1 MFFSN
6 ELTDK
11 SFELRKELSFT
22 PSKHLFLQIF
32 KDHNLTQSE
41 ILTESN
47 AWFLASDRDS
57 LQTLNPPSNSE
68 QKLMEISCILDLD
81 NIFQM
86 IFKRNCNKKIENFI
100 DDLIETLF
108 EIHLQIKEREFKIE
122 ENQKKIDTLNTQ
134 IAEIGKNFTIEKKF
148 TSEKDFT
155 NEKNLTNEKNFT
167 KEKNFPNE
175 KINKNKQ
182 DYLTINY
189 VKEKSY
195 CLELFKYYKL
205 KYKAGMDPQSM
216 HSIYSEEDLVNK
228 TCILPLSDENNLFI
242 NVYGK
247 KTQIK
252 ENEFRV
258 LSEINLP
265 LIELYT
271 SIPNGNFMMEKL
283 PPVYLILD
291 FQDKTPNAVYD
302 GFNRFEL
309 RFDLKIGFEK
319 RCGIMK
325 ILNEFYHNEINY
337 YKESIKRRIILID
350 NLLNPFKN
358 EIYYDVD
365 AGLISKKKEKK
376 KGICEISCL
385 IF

>member
-1 MFFSN
+1 MHFSN
-6 ELTDK
+6 EVTDK
-11 SFELRKELSFT
+11 SFELRKELSFS

-32 KDHNLTQSE
+32 KDHDLTPSE
-41 ILTESN
+41 TLTESN
-47 AWFLASDRDS
+47 AWFTTSDRDPS
-57 LQTLNPPSNSE
+57 HTSQTLNPPSNSK

-81 NIFQM
+81 SIFQM
-86 IFKRNCNKKIENFI
+86 IFKRNCNKTIENFI

-108 EIHLQIKEREFKIE
+108 EIHLQIKERDFKIE
-122 ENQKKIDTLNTQ
+122 ENQKKITAINTQ
-134 IAEIGKNFTIEKKF
+134 ITEIGKNL
-148 TSEKDFT
+148 S
-155 NEKNLTNEKNFT
+155 NEKNLTNQKNSAIEKNST
-167 KEKNFPNE
+167 
-175 KINKNKQ
+175 NKQ
-182 DYLTINY
+182 DFLTINY
-189 VKEKSY
+189 VKEKTY
-195 CLELFKYYKL
+195 CIELFKYYKL
-205 KYKAGMDPQSM
+205 KYKAGSDPQSM

-228 TCILPLSDENNLFI
+228 TCILPLSDEDNIFI
-242 NVYGK
+242 HIYGK

-252 ENEFRV
+252 ENEFRI
-258 LSEINLP
+258 LSEITLP

-271 SIPNGNFMMEKL
+271 SIPNGNFLMDKL

-291 FQDKTPNAVYD
+291 FQDKSPNAVYD

-309 RFDLKIGFEK
+309 RFDLKIGLEK
-319 RCGIMK
+319 RCRIMK
-325 ILNEFYHNEINY
+325 ILSEFYQKEINY

-376 KGICEISCL
+376 KGICEINCL